1 MSEVQSR
8 PPPTRGRSSARGGR
22 GGSRGGGRA
31 GYRQSN
37 GDHTTTTK
45 EEQELDMIADQGE
58 IGEMKKQWGSEL
70 GALKELFPDWTDVD
84 LLLAL
89 QETNG
94 DLERTVVHITEG
106 NVSQFSDVKKKTK
119 DRARSKV
126 KDSSAAAADP

>member
-1 MSEVQSR
+1 
-8 PPPTRGRSSARGGR
+8 
-22 GGSRGGGRA
+22 
-31 GYRQSN
+31 
-37 GDHTTTTK
+37 
-45 EEQELDMIADQGE
+45 MIADQGE

-106 NVSQFSDVKKKTK
+106 AYIILACSCEIGSQSC
-119 DRARSKV
+119 
-126 KDSSAAAADP
+126 